1 MPPPDRSEAG
11 APTNR
16 AAPNPQSPSGRRP
29 PRLQIVSV
37 SGNPNEEE
45 TAALRRALEE
55 VVERERRTVGASLWK
70 RAGRAQGRRLGMYDY
85 RDRFEAS
92 DAWRL
97 SARFPAGGREYP
109 GLNGRGDAK

>member
-1 MPPPDRSEAG
+1 MDGS
-11 APTNR
+11 PTDEER
-16 AAPNPQSPSGRRP
+16 AA
-29 PRLQIVSV
+29 LEI
-37 SGNPNEEE
+37 
-45 TAALRRALEE
+45 ALEE
-55 VVERERRTVGASLWK
+55 LVERERRTLGASLWK

-85 RDRFEAS
+85 RDRFEAA